1 MTYFVRR
8 GIVDVSD
15 GDSGR
20 SIGDDDV
27 YRGRIESVLVLFSD
41 LYSDDKIS
49 ISDSRPSFCFTYTV
63 Y

>member
-20 SIGDDDV
+20 GIGDNDV
-27 YRGRIESVLVLFSD
+27 YSGRTESVLVLFSD
-41 LYSDDKIS
+41 LYSDDKIFV
-49 ISDSRPSFCFTYTV
+49 SDSRPSFCFAYTV